1 MASPRELTVAET
13 AARLGISPSTLHR
26 RMARGEA
33 PPSFLAY
40 GRVRRFPEDKLERWI
55 ARQRNGSAK

>member
-1 MASPRELTVAET
+1 MTASRDLTVAET

-26 RMARGEA
+26 RMLRGEA

-55 ARQRNGSAK
+55 ARQQNGSAR